1 MTESHKNHMNGES
14 FDITNPIVRLRVAAS
29 SCFFGEPSFYEEKN
43 KAAKLIKPVGPL
55 TRKVSLS
62 VAQRNS
68 IDKNLGRV
76 GSAEWGANGATLMLE
91 KTIDAAL
98 DFDVEATLAFAAEL
112 RTHLRIRKTPQVIM
126 VRAANHPKVAG
137 TTHLRTFG
145 NKIMKRLDDAMVQA
159 EYQLT
164 KFGKPIPSRLK
175 RAWARR
181 LESSTPYELAK
192 YRREG
197 HLVNLYDLVNISHPK
212 ASAQP
217 ALNEL
222 MTGKL
227 KLGAST
233 GDIKTWESVRAE
245 GGTWADAA
253 TEMGHMAL
261 LRNLRNLA
269 EDGIVE
275 NYLDKLKGGVEKGN
289 QLPFRYF
296 SAYRAVSHMATPK
309 TLEAIEDCIDKSILA
324 GIPHFHGKVMHLSD
338 NSGSAWQN
346 QTSEMGTMKT
356 AEIGNLMS
364 VIGAK
369 AADEGYVGV
378 FGNRLIRIPIKPS
391 SRTFDALQNV
401 SAQGQ
406 TVGMNTENGIWLF
419 WEEAIRTKE
428 KWNHIFVWSDMQ
440 AGHGGLYGPDPKAYK
455 GFGIHQDRFINVP
468 KLIAE
473 YRKQVNP
480 DVMVYLVQTAGYE
493 DTLVPEFYDK
503 TFILGGWSE
512 QIFHFA
518 AEMNEIFG

>member
-1 MTESHKNHMNGES
+1 
-14 FDITNPIVRLRVAAS
+14 
-29 SCFFGEPSFYEEKN
+29 
-43 KAAKLIKPVGPL
+43 
-55 TRKVSLS
+55 
-62 VAQRNS
+62 
-68 IDKNLGRV
+68 
-76 GSAEWGANGATLMLE
+76 
-91 KTIDAAL
+91 
-98 DFDVEATLAFAAEL
+98 
-112 RTHLRIRKTPQVIM
+112 
-126 VRAANHPKVAG
+126 
-137 TTHLRTFG
+137 
-145 NKIMKRLDDAMVQA
+145 
-159 EYQLT
+159 
-164 KFGKPIPSRLK
+164 
-175 RAWARR
+175 
-181 LESSTPYELAK
+181 
-192 YRREG
+192 
-197 HLVNLYDLVNISHPK
+197 
-212 ASAQP
+212 
-217 ALNEL
+217 
-222 MTGKL
+222 
-227 KLGAST
+227 
-233 GDIKTWESVRAE
+233 
-245 GGTWADAA
+245 
-253 TEMGHMAL
+253 
-261 LRNLRNLA
+261 
-269 EDGIVE
+269 
-275 NYLDKLKGGVEKGN
+275 
-289 QLPFRYF
+289 
-296 SAYRAVSHMATPK
+296 
-309 TLEAIEDCIDKSILA
+309 
-324 GIPHFHGKVMHLSD
+324 MHLSD